1 MEILGKKILVI
12 GLGKSG
18 CSAARWLSK
27 GGARVTVS
35 EIRAENEMDSHLIQ
49 EMREL
54 GVALETGGHV
64 EETFLAA
71 DMIVL
76 SPGVPLDTPP
86 LRAAREKGIAILGE
100 MELASRIVDVPI
112 VAVTGTNGKSTVTAF
127 IGSLLR
133 EAGCRVFVGGN
144 IGTPLMDYATG
155 GWEADYAVVEVSS
168 FQLDTTDTFCPAV
181 SILLNISPDHLDRYP
196 DYAAY
201 IQSKLKIFENQKKGH
216 YAIVNDEDGF
226 LSGFTPKGEVTLL
239 RYGLEE
245 RSGRQAYMKEDN
257 LWVAMPGKEG
267 LAFRVEKW
275 VLPGRHNLENLMAAV
290 LAGLV
295 LGVEPGVI
303 QRGIESFRGLAHRL
317 EFVGRIDGIDF
328 YNDSKATNVDAAARS
343 LAGFDRP
350 VILIAGGRHKG
361 GDYSPLVEAAREKV
375 RKAILLGE
383 SKSLLAESFEGAVG
397 FSFAESMDDAVFQ
410 AFTSAR
416 TDEVV
421 LLAPAC
427 SSFDMFSDYAER
439 GKVFRRAVE
448 RLGHGG

>member
-1 MEILGKKILVI
+1 MEILGKKVLVI

-18 CSAARWLSK
+18 CSAARWFSK
-27 GGARVTVS
+27 GGARVTAS
-35 EIRAENEMDSHLIQ
+35 EIRAENEMDSHVIQ

-54 GVALETGGHV
+54 GVALEMGGHR

-76 SPGVPLDTPP
+76 SPGVPLDTQP
-86 LRAAREKGIAILGE
+86 LMAAREKGIAVLGE
-100 MELASRIVDVPI
+100 MELASRMVDVPI
-112 VAVTGTNGKSTVTAF
+112 VAVTGTNGKSTVTAL

-133 EAGCRVFVGGN
+133 EAGYRVFVGGN
-144 IGTPLMDYATG
+144 IGIPLMDYAAG
-155 GWEADYAVVEVSS
+155 DWKADYAVVEVSS

-181 SILLNISPDHLDRYP
+181 SLLLNISPDHLDRYP
-196 DYAAY
+196 SYEAY
-201 IQSKLKIFENQKKGH
+201 VQSKLKIFENQKKGH
-216 YAIVNDEDGF
+216 YAIVNDDDGF
-226 LSGFTPKGEVTLL
+226 LSGFTPKGEATLL

-257 LWVAMPGKEG
+257 LWVAVPGKEG

-275 VLPGRHNLENLMAAV
+275 ALPGRHNLENLMAAV
-290 LAGLV
+290 LAVLV
-295 LGVEPGVI
+295 LGVEPRVV
-303 QRGIESFRGLAHRL
+303 QRGIESFRGLPHRL
-317 EFVGRIDGIDF
+317 EFAGRIGGVDF
-328 YNDSKATNVDAAARS
+328 YNDSKATNVDAAVRS
-343 LAGFDRP
+343 IAGFDRP
-350 VILIAGGRHKG
+350 LILIAGGRHKG
-361 GDYSPLVEAAREKV
+361 GDYAPLVEAAREKV
-375 RKAILLGE
+375 RKAIFLGE
-383 SKSLLAESFEGAVG
+383 SKSLLAKSFEGAVP

-410 AFTSAR
+410 AFASAG
-416 TDEVV
+416 TDDVV